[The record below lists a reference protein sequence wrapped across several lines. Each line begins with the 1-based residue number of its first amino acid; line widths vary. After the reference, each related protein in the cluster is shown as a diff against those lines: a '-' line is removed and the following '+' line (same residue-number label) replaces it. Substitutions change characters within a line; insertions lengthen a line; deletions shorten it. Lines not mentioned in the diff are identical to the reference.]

1 MFSTFTNFKNDFL
14 NMRKTLSN
22 FNEVQMRN
30 SKLYSRGGKK
40 MRIKL
45 DEMMHTPR
53 ENINYPIVYLPLP
66 GNNLLTTEK

>member
-1 MFSTFTNFKNDFL
+1 MFSNFTNFKDYFL
-14 NMRKTLSN
+14 NLRRTLSN
-22 FNEVQMRN
+22 FYEIQMKN
-30 SKLYSRGGKK
+30 SKLYSRERKK